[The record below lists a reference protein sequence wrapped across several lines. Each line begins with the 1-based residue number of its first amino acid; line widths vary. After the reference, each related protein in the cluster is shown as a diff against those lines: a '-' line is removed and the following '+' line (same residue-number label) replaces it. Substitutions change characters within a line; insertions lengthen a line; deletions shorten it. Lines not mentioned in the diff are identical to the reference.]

1 MFREALLNRLIFVG
15 VTFFVLVVGAQFCR
29 WYIRQE
35 ITEELARRAAAMQRL
50 ENRKAQHTAEAVDP
64 LTEIAVFETLQMPL
78 SNDDT
83 QRMPEETEAL
93 P

>member
-15 VTFFVLVVGAQFCR
+15 VTFFILVVGAQFCR

-35 ITEELARRAAAMQRL
+35 TAEELARRAAAMQRL
-50 ENRKAQHTAEAVDP
+50 ENRNAQHTAKVVDS
-64 LTEIAVFETLQMPL
+64 LTEIAVFETSQMPP

-83 QRMPEETEAL
+83 QRMSEETEAL